1 MQDLICISHL
11 RWDFVWQRP
20 QHILSRLA
28 KHYRVFFVEEP
39 MTDTSAGEPH
49 LAVSRGRG
57 ESTVIVIRLM
67 QPAGENR
74 WIGHGDPETQGTYDR
89 LLAEFFGQQDKQ
101 PDSKD
106 RILWLYTPMAAPFV
120 AALQPDLLVYDV
132 MDELSAFK
140 GAPAALREQDRTML
154 RTADVVFTGGVSMYR
169 ARLPYANNIHLFPSG
184 VEIDHFAR
192 AAERNVPEPLE
203 LSVMTGPIIGYF
215 GVIDERMDMA
225 ALEALAT
232 SHPEWNIVMLGPV
245 VKIDPG
251 ELPQAPNLHFL
262 GMKDYQ
268 ELPSY
273 LAYFDVALVPF
284 AMNEATRYLSPT
296 KTLEYLAAGKPV
308 VAAPIADIVELYGD
322 YVRIAETPQEY
333 VSLTEAAL
341 AEVEAETGAER
352 RARTVKV
359 DKLLQLHTWDYIAG
373 EMQKLIEA
381 AARPDIA
388 TEGQLDPASDAPP
401 PDLQTVGGGLTD
413 YVTPEQQ
420 KPLNSA

>member
-1 MQDLICISHL
+1 
-11 RWDFVWQRP
+11 
-20 QHILSRLA
+20 
-28 KHYRVFFVEEP
+28 
-39 MTDTSAGEPH
+39 
-49 LAVSRGRG
+49 
-57 ESTVIVIRLM
+57 M
-67 QPAGENR
+67 QPAAENR
-74 WIGHGDPETQGTYDR
+74 WIGHGDPQTQGTYEH
-89 LLAEFFGQQDKQ
+89 LLTQFLKEQG
-101 PDSKD
+101 SKE

-140 GAPAALREQDRTML
+140 GAPVALREQDRTML

-192 AAERNVPEPLE
+192 AAERNMPQPSE
-203 LSVMTGPIIGYF
+203 LSAMTGSIIGYF

-232 SHPEWNIVMLGPV
+232 SHREWNIVMLGPV

-251 ELPQAPNLHFL
+251 ELPQAANLHFL

-284 AMNEATRYLSPT
+284 ALNEATKYLSPT

-341 AEVEAETGAER
+341 AEVGAETPAER
-352 RARTVKV
+352 RARAAKV

-373 EMQKLIEA
+373 EMQKLIDA
-381 AARPDIA
+381 AARPDVT

-420 KPLNSA
+420 KPVNSA

>member
-28 KHYRVFFVEEP
+28 KHYRIFFVEEP
-39 MTDTSAGEPH
+39 MTDTGAGEPR
-49 LAVSRGRG
+49 LAVSTGRG
-57 ESTVIVIRLM
+57 ENPVTVIRLM

-74 WIGHGDPETQGTYDR
+74 WIGHGDPQTQRTYEG
-89 LLAEFFGQQDKQ
+89 LLTQFLEQQG
-101 PDSKD
+101 STD

-120 AALQPDLLVYDV
+120 AALRPDLLVYDV

-140 GAPAALREQDRTML
+140 GAPAALREQDRAML

-192 AAERNVPEPLE
+192 AAERTMPRPPDLGE
-203 LSVMTGPIIGYF
+203 LSPPVIGYF

-225 ALEALAT
+225 ALEALARA
-232 SHPEWNIVMLGPV
+232 HPEWNIVMLGPV

-251 ELPQAPNLHFL
+251 DLPQASNLHFL

-322 YVRIAETPQEY
+322 YVRIAETPEEY
-333 VSLTEAAL
+333 VALTEAAL
-341 AEVEAETGAER
+341 AEVSAETPAER
-352 RARTVKV
+352 RARVARV

-373 EMQKLIEA
+373 EMQKLLDA
-381 AARPDIA
+381 AARPEIA

-420 KPLNSA
+420 KPVNSA

>member
-28 KHYRVFFVEEP
+28 KHYRIFFVEEP
-39 MTDTSAGEPH
+39 MTDTSAGKPS
-49 LAVSRGRG
+49 LAVSQGRG
-57 ESTVIVIRLM
+57 ENPVTVIRLM
-67 QPAGENR
+67 QPADENR
-74 WIGHGDPETQGTYDR
+74 WIGHGDPQTQATYEQ
-89 LLAEFFGQQDKQ
+89 LLAEFFAQQG
-101 PDSKD
+101 SKD
-106 RILWLYTPMAAPFV
+106 CILWLYTPMAAPFV
-120 AALQPDLLVYDV
+120 AALQPSLLVYDV

-192 AAERNVPEPLE
+192 AAERTMPRPPELD
-203 LSVMTGPIIGYF
+203 TRAGPVIGYF
-215 GVIDERMDMA
+215 GVIDERMDME
-225 ALEALAT
+225 ALEALAS

-245 VKIDPG
+245 VKIDPS

-268 ELPSY
+268 ELPAY

-284 AMNEATRYLSPT
+284 AINEATRYLSPT

-333 VSLTEAAL
+333 VSQTEAAL
-341 AEVEAETGAER
+341 AETAHETGAER

-359 DKLLQLHTWDYIAG
+359 EKLLQLHTWDYIAG
-373 EMQKLIEA
+373 EMQKLLEA
-381 AARPDIA
+381 AARPDIG

-413 YVTPEQQ
+413 YVSPEQQ
-420 KPLNSA
+420 KPINSA

>member
-28 KHYRVFFVEEP
+28 KHYRIFFVEEP
-39 MTDTSAGEPH
+39 MTDTERRRTSAGRLHRTRRKPSHRDQADAAGGVKTAGSATAIPRHSGPTKSLLTQFLEQQ
-49 LAVSRGRG
+49 G
-57 ESTVIVIRLM
+57 ST
-67 QPAGENR
+67 
-74 WIGHGDPETQGTYDR
+74 
-89 LLAEFFGQQDKQ
+89 
-101 PDSKD
+101 D

-120 AALQPDLLVYDV
+120 AALRPDLLVYDV

-192 AAERNVPEPLE
+192 AAERTMPRPPDLGA
-203 LSVMTGPIIGYF
+203 LSPPVIGYF

-225 ALEALAT
+225 ALEALARA
-232 SHPEWNIVMLGPV
+232 HPEWNIVMLGPV
-245 VKIDPG
+245 VKIDPSD
-251 ELPQAPNLHFL
+251 LPQASNLHFL

-322 YVRIAETPQEY
+322 YVRIAETPEEY
-333 VSLTEAAL
+333 VALTEAAL
-341 AEVEAETGAER
+341 AEISAETPAER
-352 RARTVKV
+352 RARVARV

-381 AARPDIA
+381 AARPEIA

-413 YVTPEQQ
+413 YVSPEQQ
-420 KPLNSA
+420 KPVNSA

>member
-39 MTDTSAGEPH
+39 MTDTSAAEPQ
-49 LAVSRGRG
+49 LAVTKGRG
-57 ESTVIVIRLM
+57 ENPVTVIRLM
-67 QPAGENR
+67 QPADENR
-74 WIGHGDPETQGTYDR
+74 WIGHGDPQTQDTYEH
-89 LLAEFFGQQDKQ
+89 LLAQLLEQQG
-101 PDSKD
+101 SKE

-120 AALQPDLLVYDV
+120 AALHPDLLVYDV

-184 VEIDHFAR
+184 VEIAHFAR
-192 AAERNVPEPLE
+192 AAKRNMPQPPD
-203 LSVMTGPIIGYF
+203 LSNMAGPIIGYF

-225 ALEALAT
+225 ALEALAA

-245 VKIDPG
+245 VKIDPT
-251 ELPQAPNLHFL
+251 ELPQAANLHYL

-284 AMNEATRYLSPT
+284 AINEATRYLSPT

-333 VSLTEAAL
+333 VSHTEAAL
-341 AEVEAETGAER
+341 AEIGAETPAER
-352 RARTVKV
+352 STRAARVE
-359 DKLLQLHTWDYIAG
+359 KLLQLHTWDYIAG
-373 EMQKLIEA
+373 EMQKLIDA
-381 AARPDIA
+381 AARPDIG

-420 KPLNSA
+420 KPVNSA

>member
-28 KHYRVFFVEEP
+28 KHYRIFFVEEP
-39 MTDTSAGEPH
+39 MTDKSAGEPR
-49 LAVSRGRG
+49 LAVSTGRG
-57 ESTVIVIRLM
+57 EDPVTVIRLM
-67 QPAGENR
+67 QPADENR
-74 WIGHGDPETQGTYDR
+74 WIGHGDTQTQQTYED
-89 LLAEFFGQQDKQ
+89 LLAQFLEQQG
-101 PDSKD
+101 STG

-120 AALQPDLLVYDV
+120 AALRPDMLVYDV

-192 AAERNVPEPLE
+192 AAERTMPQPADLGE
-203 LSVMTGPIIGYF
+203 LSPPIIGYF
-215 GVIDERMDMA
+215 GVIDERMDIA
-225 ALEALAT
+225 ALEAMARA
-232 SHPEWNIVMLGPV
+232 HPEWNIVMLGPV

-251 ELPQAPNLHFL
+251 DLPKAPNLHFL

-322 YVRIAETPQEY
+322 YVRIAETPEEY
-333 VSLTEAAL
+333 VALTEAAL
-341 AEVEAETGAER
+341 AELSAETPAER
-352 RARTVKV
+352 RARVARV

-373 EMQKLIEA
+373 EMQKLLDA
-381 AARPDIA
+381 AARPDIG

-420 KPLNSA
+420 KPVNSA

>member
-39 MTDTSAGEPH
+39 MTDTSTGEPY

-57 ESTVIVIRLM
+57 ENPVTVIRLM
-67 QPAGENR
+67 QPSGEDR
-74 WIGHGDPETQGTYDR
+74 WIGHGDAVTQGTYEH
-89 LLAEFFGQQDKQ
+89 LLAQYFEQHG
-101 PDSKD
+101 SKE
-106 RILWLYTPMAAPFV
+106 RLLWLYTPMAAPFV

-192 AAERNVPEPLE
+192 AAERNGPRPPE
-203 LSVMTGPIIGYF
+203 LSEMTGPLIGYF

-225 ALEALAT
+225 ALDALAA

-245 VKIDPG
+245 VKIDQS

-296 KTLEYLAAGKPV
+296 KTLEYLAAGKQV

-341 AEVEAETGAER
+341 AEIDTETPAER
-352 RARTVKV
+352 GARAARV

-373 EMQKLIEA
+373 EMQQLIEA
-381 AARPDIA
+381 AARPNIA

-420 KPLNSA
+420 KPVNSA

>member
-39 MTDTSAGEPH
+39 IAKTDISAPQ
-49 LAVSRGRG
+49 LNVAQGRG
-57 ESTVIVIRLM
+57 SNPVTVIQLLW
-67 QPAGENR
+67 PAREAR
-74 WIGHGDPETQGTYDR
+74 WIGHGDPETQSAYEQ
-89 LLAEFFGQQDKQ
+89 LLADYFAAQG
-101 PDSKD
+101 SKE
-106 RILWLYTPMAAPFV
+106 RIVWLYTPMASPFV
-120 AALQPDLLVYDV
+120 AVLKPDLLVYDV

-140 GAPAALREQDRTML
+140 GAPAALRDQDRTML

-169 ARLPYANNIHLFPSG
+169 ARLDKANNIHLFPSG
-184 VEIDHFAR
+184 VEIEHFAQAKNPGITR
-192 AAERNVPEPLE
+192 PADIANLQ
-203 LSVMTGPIIGYF
+203 GPMIGYF
-215 GVIDERMDMA
+215 GVIDERMDMPVLK
-225 ALEALAT
+225 ALSEA
-232 SHPEWNIVMLGPV
+232 HPEWQIVMLGPV
-245 VKIDPG
+245 VKIDPS

-308 VAAPIADIVELYGD
+308 VAAPIHDIVELYGE
-322 YVRIAETPQEY
+322 YVRIAESPDEF
-333 VSLTEAAL
+333 VADVEAAL
-341 AEVEAETGAER
+341 AETKVSRQEQAVRVE
-352 RARTVKV
+352 
-359 DKLLQLHTWDYIAG
+359 KLLRLYTWDYIAS

-381 AARPDIA
+381 ARRPA
-388 TEGQLDPASDAPP
+388 VSNEGELDPASDAAPV
-401 PDLQTVGGGLTD
+401 DLQTVGGGLTHH
-413 YVTPEQQ
+413 VTPEQQ
-420 KPLNSA
+420 KPVNSA